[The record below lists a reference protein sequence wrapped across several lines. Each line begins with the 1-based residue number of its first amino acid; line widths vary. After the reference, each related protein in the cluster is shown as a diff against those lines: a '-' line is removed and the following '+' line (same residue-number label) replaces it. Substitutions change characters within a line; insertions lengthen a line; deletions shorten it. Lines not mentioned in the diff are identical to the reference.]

1 MKKILKFP
9 SLALILVIAQSGLV
23 QAKDLTHRLGV
34 GVRDNNAVGVSE
46 LFSTYH
52 YTNDLSIVGGVGI
65 DTNKD
70 NSRFSANAA
79 LRKAV
84 FRESNLNFYM
94 GGKLGLVTIEVARDK
109 NSGFEL
115 AALFG
120 AEFFL
125 PGLENLSLTFEGGL
139 GVVSAKDVR
148 FQTVGN
154 TPFSA
159 GVTFYF

>member
-1 MKKILKFP
+1 MRQSLKIITHT
-9 SLALILVIAQSGLV
+9 ALIFILQAGVA

-34 GVRDNNAVGVSE
+34 GVRENAGVGVSE
-46 LFSTYH
+46 LTSTYH
-52 YTNDLSIVGGVGI
+52 YTNDLAVVGGLGI

-70 NSRFSANAA
+70 NSRFSANAS
-79 LRKAV
+79 LRKSI
-84 FRESNLNFYM
+84 FRENNLNFYL
-94 GGKLGLVTIEVARDK
+94 GGKLGLVTIEVNRDK
-109 NSGFEL
+109 NSGFEM

-125 PGLENLSLTFEGGL
+125 PGLENLALTFEGGL

-148 FQTVGN
+148 FQTIGN
-154 TPFSA
+154 TPFAA